1 MEIDALTPYVDLA
14 RMSSERYDKSPSIQ
28 NEAKMSRDR
37 NKLADKMKITMNSL
51 CGRYP
56 TAPRRDVW
64 RELLKKFPSLDDYIF
79 NAEMPR

>member
-37 NKLADKMKITMNSL
+37 SKLADKMKTTMNSL
-51 CGRYP
+51 CGRCP
-56 TAPRRDVW
+56 NATRRDVW
-64 RELLKKFPSLDDYIF
+64 RELLKKFPSLDYIF